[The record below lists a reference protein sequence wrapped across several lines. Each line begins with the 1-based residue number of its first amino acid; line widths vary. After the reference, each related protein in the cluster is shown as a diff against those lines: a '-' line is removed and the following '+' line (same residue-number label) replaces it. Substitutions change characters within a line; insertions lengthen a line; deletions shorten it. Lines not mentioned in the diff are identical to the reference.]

1 MSRRPFRELINE
13 INKLPYLNITYN
25 DEEIFLIDDGY
36 YPYTVTLTTE
46 TENEGLQNWK
56 CECRV
61 KEQKG
66 YPCCH
71 IIKILVSYEK
81 SIIDQIDRFWLVDL
95 AVMNLHGNH
104 DIKFQE
110 MKVMKEEAL
119 GQWKKK

>member
-13 INKLPYLNITYN
+13 INKLPYLNVTYY
-25 DEEIFLIDDGY
+25 DEDIYLVDDGF
-36 YPYTVTLTTE
+36 YPYTVTSQRE
-46 TENEGLQNWK
+46 NENEGAEQWK

-66 YPCCH
+66 FPCCH

-81 SIIDQIDRFWLVDL
+81 SLFEHIDRFWLVDL
-95 AVMNLHGNH
+95 AIMNLYNNN

-110 MKVMKEEAL
+110 MRVVKEEAL
-119 GQWKKK
+119 AQWKKK